1 MDPPLHKSQDIW
13 RRVESSVPWSQHH
26 LARDSEHSVSPCKAI
41 SKTENTKK
49 TKWYKWFQI
58 IQKCKHRPLD
68 NGTPWGALR
77 LVPLGHFHAFM
88 ALAVEWQLF
97 APTCDSLKNV
107 LQPACMM
114 SGRLRKSLYDLSLC
128 IPDFAL
134 MKTRFKPLTLW
145 KFQSRPEVRHT
156 LLVLRQQQYACND
169 QIHSNAF
176 I

>member
-1 MDPPLHKSQDIW
+1 MDPPLHKFQDIW

-26 LARDSEHSVSPCKAI
+26 LAGDLEHSVSPCKAI
-41 SKTENTKK
+41 SKRTQKK
-49 TKWYKWFQI
+49 NKVIQMISNK
-58 IQKCKHRPLD
+58 QKCKHRPLD

-114 SGRLRKSLYDLSLC
+114 SGRLRKSLYDYHFVL
-128 IPDFAL
+128 
-134 MKTRFKPLTLW
+134 LTLLLW
-145 KFQSRPEVRHT
+145 KLGSNRWLCGSFKVDQKSAIPCWYWDK
-156 LLVLRQQQYACND
+156 QQYACND

>member
-26 LARDSEHSVSPCKAI
+26 LAGDSEHSVSPCKAI
-41 SKTENTKK
+41 SKRTQKK
-49 TKWYKWFQI
+49 NKVIQMISNKQKLQAQATRQRHTLRSPTAGATWPFPCFHGTGCRMAIVSSNLWLA
-58 IQKCKHRPLD
+58 QKCAA
-68 NGTPWGALR
+68 T
-77 LVPLGHFHAFM
+77 
-88 ALAVEWQLF
+88 
-97 APTCDSLKNV
+97 
-107 LQPACMM
+107 
-114 SGRLRKSLYDLSLC
+114 SLYDVRAPSKVIVWLSLC